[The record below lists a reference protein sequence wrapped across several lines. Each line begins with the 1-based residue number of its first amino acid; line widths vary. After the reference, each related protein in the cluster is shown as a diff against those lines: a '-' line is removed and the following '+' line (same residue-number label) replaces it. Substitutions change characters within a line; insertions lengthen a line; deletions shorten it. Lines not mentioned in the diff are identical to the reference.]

1 MSMKKKA
8 MIGIT
13 LTRSPIGRSYKQK
26 NIVRGL
32 GLKKLHQTVI
42 RQDTPE
48 IRGMVAK
55 IPHLVVVE
63 ESPDKLGDSSTRVE
77 K

>member
-1 MSMKKKA
+1 MKKKA

-13 LTRSPIGRSYKQK
+13 LTKSPIGRSYKQK
-26 NIVRGL
+26 YIVRGL
-32 GLKKLHQTVI
+32 GLKKLHQRVI

-63 ESPDKLGDSSTRVE
+63 ESPGKLGDSPARME

>member
-1 MSMKKKA
+1 MKKKT
-8 MIGIT
+8 MIAIT

-26 NIVRGL
+26 HIVRGL

-63 ESPDKLGDSSTRVE
+63 GFPGKLGDSSTRV
-77 K
+77 

>member
-1 MSMKKKA
+1 MKTKS

-26 NIVRGL
+26 DIVRGL
-32 GLKKLHQTVI
+32 GLKKLNQTVI
-42 RQDTPE
+42 RKDTPE

-55 IPHLVVVE
+55 ILHLVVVQE
-63 ESPDKLGDSSTRVE
+63 MQK

>member
-1 MSMKKKA
+1 

-26 NIVRGL
+26 DIVRGL
-32 GLKKLHQTVI
+32 GLKKLNQTVI
-42 RQDTPE
+42 RKDTPE

-55 IPHLVVVE
+55 ILHLVVVQE
-63 ESPDKLGDSSTRVE
+63 MQK

>member
-1 MSMKKKA
+1 MKKKA
-8 MIGIT
+8 MMGIT

-26 NIVRGL
+26 HIVRGL

-42 RQDTPE
+42 RLDTPE

-55 IPHLVVVE
+55 ISHLVVVE
-63 ESPDKLGDSSTRVE
+63 ESPDKPGDSSTRVE

>member
-1 MSMKKKA
+1 LSMKKKA

>member
-1 MSMKKKA
+1 MLLMKTKS

-26 NIVRGL
+26 DIVRGL
-32 GLKKLHQTVI
+32 GLKKLNQTVI
-42 RQDTPE
+42 RKDTPE

-55 IPHLVVVE
+55 ILHLVVVQE
-63 ESPDKLGDSSTRVE
+63 MQK